1 MEPFTLRYF
10 FEGGDETLPFPVADF
25 DASPSALAEDRLG
38 TLNEWL
44 GDTSEFQGSIG
55 QGATIRGPV
64 YTGKDAEIQSGVDIV
79 GPVFV
84 GEGCVIHHGAQL
96 RPGTILGRGCVVGHT
111 AEIKNSVC
119 MSGAKLQSG
128 SFVGDSVVGKGGRIG
143 SGAILTNRRFAQDA
157 VTLGG
162 GRYKFHTDAEFFGA
176 IIGDY
181 ARVGANA
188 TTAPGT
194 LIGPYSWILPL
205 VSAYGFI
212 PRESQV
218 RAKQELLITPNPA
231 RQLRSGRGE
240 YAQ

>member
-1 MEPFTLRYF
+1 MESLTLRYF
-10 FEGGDETLPFPVADF
+10 FEGDETLPFPLAEA
-25 DASPSALAEDRLG
+25 DASPLVLAGDRLQR
-38 TLNEWL
+38 LNEWL
-44 GDTSEFQGSIG
+44 GDDSELLGSMDQGV
-55 QGATIRGPV
+55 TIQGPV
-64 YTGKDAEIQSGVDIV
+64 YVGKGSHIQSGVDIV
-79 GPVFV
+79 GPVFI
-84 GEGCVIHHGAQL
+84 GADCSIHHGAQL
-96 RPGTILGRGCVVGHT
+96 RAGTILGDGCVVGHT

-162 GRYKFHTDAEFFGA
+162 GQFKFPTDVEFFGA
-176 IIGDY
+176 VVGDY
-181 ARVGANA
+181 ARLGANA

-218 RAKQELLITPNPA
+218 RMKQELLIGPNPP

-240 YAQ
+240 YGQ